1 MYILTVLYILFYL
14 VWAGLV
20 LSRRGDATM
29 CWLIYDNGG
38 LVDLIRLMGMT
49 YRLTVCSIVCFERY
63 NESGVLEFGY
73 HV

>member
-1 MYILTVLYILFYL
+1 
-14 VWAGLV
+14 
-20 LSRRGDATM
+20 M

-73 HV
+73 HL